1 MLLTELELIDIKGG
15 ASSGITSTFLNSVA
29 RLITTILDLG
39 RTIGSSIARYKTKI
53 IATNLLV
60 T

>member
-39 RTIGSSIARYKTKI
+39 RTIGSSIARYKTK
-53 IATNLLV
+53 NYCY
-60 T
+60 

>member
-1 MLLTELELIDIKGG
+1 MKLTECELQGVKGG

-39 RTIGSSIARYKTKI
+39 RTIGSSIARYKSG
-53 IATNLLV
+53 NYCY
-60 T
+60 